1 MTNGDEKRARGE
13 PVWWLRTLP
22 AMLAAGGLLL
32 LAAAALVLGRR
43 NPGALDIRV
52 DLGRFTFVISGAVPA
67 RILTVSA
74 ALTLLGLVL
83 LVVGSNLLA
92 ARRAARLLGRNRGSA
107 LPLRREV
114 TRKRQA
120 GPLRVV
126 VLIPAHNE
134 EQRLP
139 AALSSLAA
147 QTRPPDLIWV
157 IADNCT
163 DDTALVAERAG
174 AQVFPTVGN
183 QDKKAGA
190 LNQLLGRLLPAAGP
204 FDTFLVMDA
213 DTMLDAPFLQVAVE
227 RLEAD
232 PTMDAVGGVFF
243 GESGSGL
250 VRQLQRSEYV
260 RYGRDISRRQ
270 ARVFVLSGT
279 ASLFRAD
286 TMRAVAAARG
296 GALPG
301 TPGHVYDTIAL
312 TEDNELTIALKSLGA
327 DLISPQ
333 QCRVQTELMPTWGD
347 LWRQRQRWQ
356 RGALEN
362 IGTYGIT
369 SATSR
374 YWIQQSAIGY
384 GTVALSAFILLMVI
398 TLLCGVLAFFPF
410 WAAVGG
416 IFWLERVTTVW
427 RAGWKARGLAALL
440 FVELGYDMFLQ
451 AVYVKS
457 LVDIA
462 TGQARE
468 WNHVADSQPAE
479 AA

>member
-1 MTNGDEKRARGE
+1 
-13 PVWWLRTLP
+13 
-22 AMLAAGGLLL
+22 
-32 LAAAALVLGRR
+32 
-43 NPGALDIRV
+43 
-52 DLGRFTFVISGAVPA
+52 
-67 RILTVSA
+67 
-74 ALTLLGLVL
+74 
-83 LVVGSNLLA
+83 
-92 ARRAARLLGRNRGSA
+92 
-107 LPLRREV
+107 
-114 TRKRQA
+114 
-120 GPLRVV
+120 
-126 VLIPAHNE
+126 
-134 EQRLP
+134 
-139 AALSSLAA
+139 
-147 QTRPPDLIWV
+147 
-157 IADNCT
+157 
-163 DDTALVAERAG
+163 
-174 AQVFPTVGN
+174 
-183 QDKKAGA
+183 
-190 LNQLLGRLLPAAGP
+190 
-204 FDTFLVMDA
+204 
-213 DTMLDAPFLQVAVE
+213 
-227 RLEAD
+227 
-232 PTMDAVGGVFF
+232 MDAVGGVFF

-301 TPGHVYDTIAL
+301 TPGAVYDTVAL

-327 DLISPQ
+327 DLVSPQ
-333 QCRVQTELMPTWGD
+333 ECRVQTELMPTWGD

-384 GTVALSAFILLMVI
+384 GTVALWAFVSLTLI
-398 TLLCGVLAFFPF
+398 TLLCGVVAFFPF
-410 WAAVGG
+410 WGAVGS

-457 LVDIA
+457 LLDIA

-468 WNHVADSQPAE
+468 WNHVDASQPAE
-479 AA
+479 EAA